1 METLIENWIKDWF
14 ITKSPEIDL
23 GSDQNFF
30 EEGAVDSFGVMELI
44 TDLEEHFKITFSQEE
59 FQDKRFTSISGLSEI
74 IRQKID

>member
-23 GSDQNFF
+23 GSDKNFF